1 MVAQPL
7 STLASLTRDD
17 DLLSY
22 VSIPRM
28 QSLNEASELLVDRT
42 LYSSDTVKSRKM
54 TAHYRPARLVNEKQ
68 IHRIVDALRSAE
80 DVTPKAALNEA
91 VEDFMAYVVQA

>member
-1 MVAQPL
+1 MVVAPL

-22 VSIPRM
+22 VRPNRSTCADR
-28 QSLNEASELLVDRT
+28 LSELLVDRT
-42 LYSSDTVKSRKM
+42 LYSADTVKSRKM
-54 TAHYRPARLVNEKQ
+54 TAHYRPARNVNEKE

-80 DVTPKAALNEA
+80 DMTPKAALAKA
-91 VEDFMAYVVQA
+91 VDDFLACV